1 MADAQISYKLDL
13 IVRLVD
19 TTTGRMVSQRQVIF
33 KSDGQ
38 IVPFL
43 RRDEGVYVLTPT
55 LNQAFKFQSDL
66 SYNSTLKYSLSFFKY
81 VTFTT

>member
-43 RRDEGVYVLTPT
+43 RRDEGVYVL
-55 LNQAFKFQSDL
+55 LNHGRQADHIAL
-66 SYNSTLKYSLSFFKY
+66 SSAYGCVPESELSHCSS
-81 VTFTT
+81 